1 MSQVY
6 LFQNFVEN
14 SDLPFADIQS
24 NKKTADNFKFTGL
37 AAVFISLH
45 ISKNLSEIKSLKIIF
60 QHAITKLL
68 SIISETFYKIS
79 IFIIFS
85 KDFAATA
92 TIRNISVQMLD
103 TAYDTGIWEF
113 EFLCQSIGSVFLINQ
128 IFGIIR
134 RSCLWVG
141 RWR

>member
-1 MSQVY
+1 MNPEQW
-6 LFQNFVEN
+6 L
-14 SDLPFADIQS
+14 
-24 NKKTADNFKFTGL
+24 
-37 AAVFISLH
+37 
-45 ISKNLSEIKSLKIIF
+45 SLKWNGGSTMSDRWLNQSKII
-60 QHAITKLL
+60 H
-68 SIISETFYKIS
+68 S
-79 IFIIFS
+79 IFIIFL

-103 TAYDTGIWEF
+103 TAYDAGIWEF

>member
-1 MSQVY
+1 M
-6 LFQNFVEN
+6 EN
-14 SDLPFADIQS
+14 SDLPFTDIQI
-24 NKKTADNFKFTGL
+24 NIEKQLTTLNLQGWQLFLFL
-37 AAVFISLH
+37 YIYQ
-45 ISKNLSEIKSLKIIF
+45 KNLSEIKSLKIIF

-79 IFIIFS
+79 IFIIFT

-92 TIRNISVQMLD
+92 TIRDISTQMLD
-103 TAYDTGIWEF
+103 TAYDAGIWKF
-113 EFLCQSIGSVFLINQ
+113 KFLCQSIGSVFLINQ
-128 IFGIIR
+128 IFVIIR